1 MLQNLKALGSK
12 GLISIATL
20 IIIVLVGVGGFIGG
34 RYCYYKAEKLL
45 EERLVETEKGL
56 ERISFLFEEKVKL
69 LSIIPEEYNE
79 GLRLNTI
86 YFNIDENPICT
97 NSFIIQE
104 DSIIDLTYQTLTWT
118 SEKIIKDNR
127 VPFLRW
133 LEFGK
138 TKLPSDGYYNL
149 IYEPISKKEKKLV
162 QTMEQCFSLAPYSN
176 VLSKLHKKFGV
187 SLSVTPESYHCK
199 FKNGFRY
206 TYYLHRNGKLDE
218 EIESFKL

>member
-1 MLQNLKALGSK
+1 LLQNLKALGSK

-56 ERISFLFEEKVKL
+56 ERISFLIEEKVKL

-149 IYEPISKKEKKLV
+149 IYEPISKKEKKDKEI
-162 QTMEQCFSLAPYSN
+162 QQISFYD
-176 VLSKLHKKFGV
+176 KKFL
-187 SLSVTPESYHCK
+187 LSDTHLQISFLCSP
-199 FKNGFRY
+199 
-206 TYYLHRNGKLDE
+206 YLHSLFDHNFQL
-218 EIESFKL
+218 